1 MSRLRKLLLALGVIT
16 VIAGLPTIAMASG
29 LEEPTP
35 VGPDAISTDSA
46 LNLPPYVVA
55 LLLGTLIPLV
65 NGVVTKLTTSS
76 TVKAIITLV
85 LSAIAGAVNVS
96 LVDGGG
102 AVISWSTLNAAAITF
117 IVAVATYVG
126 VWKPMG
132 VTSSPVTRVDESGA
146 LVTEPGKLAS
156 VGVK

>member
-16 VIAGLPTIAMASG
+16 VFVGLPTIAMASG
-29 LEEPTP
+29 LDEPTP
-35 VGPDAISTDSA
+35 VGPDAVTTDSA
-46 LNLPPYVVA
+46 LSLPPYVVA
-55 LLLGTLIPLV
+55 LILGTLIPLV

-76 TVKAIITLV
+76 TVKAIVTLV
-85 LSAIAGAVNVS
+85 LSAIAGIVNVS

-102 AVISWSTLNAAAITF
+102 AVVSWSTLNAAAITF
-117 IVAVATYVG
+117 IVAIATYTG

-132 VTSSPVTRVDESGA
+132 VTSSPVTRVDETGVQ
-146 LVTEPGKLAS
+146 VTEPGKLAT